1 MRNNFLKSNLIVI
14 FFNLAK
20 RLTEKQ
26 KEEIKINFLDNQSV
40 EFLSE
45 KFNCTKMTIIRNLK
59 KSLGEIKYKEI
70 LNRLNATLDIKN
82 EKLLEND
89 NQQINEKNKI
99 NKTDDTS
106 ISIGTSNEDKI
117 NPFESFI
124 EITPLDHDFESVSQK
139 DISSIPLSEIKL
151 PKVVFLIVKK
161 EIELETKY
169 LKDYPEWQ
177 FLPQND
183 LKRKTIEIHF
193 DLKTA
198 KRICNKDQKVLKVP
212 NTDVFRIVAPILIS
226 RGISRIVTAENL
238 ISI

>member
-1 MRNNFLKSNLIVI
+1 M
-14 FFNLAK
+14 AK

-26 KEEIKINFLDNQSV
+26 KEEIKINFLDNQSI
-40 EFLSE
+40 EILSE
-45 KFNCTKMTIIRNLK
+45 KYNCTKTTIIRNLK
-59 KSLGEIKYKEI
+59 KSLGEIKYNEI
-70 LNRLNATLDIKN
+70 TNRLNSTLDAKDEQLFEIDIQ
-82 EKLLEND
+82 LT
-89 NQQINEKNKI
+89 NEKNKI
-99 NKTDDTS
+99 HNSYDTL
-106 ISIGTSNEDKI
+106 ISKDRSNEDKI
-117 NPFESFI
+117 NSFESFI
-124 EITPLDHDFESVSQK
+124 EITPLDHNFEDVYQK
-139 DISSIPLSEIKL
+139 DISSIPLSKIKL
-151 PKVVFLIVKK
+151 PNVVFLIVKK

>member
-1 MRNNFLKSNLIVI
+1 M
-14 FFNLAK
+14 AK
-20 RLTEKQ
+20 RLSEKQ

-40 EFLSE
+40 EILSE
-45 KFNCTKMTIIRNLK
+45 KFNCTKTTIIRNLK
-59 KSLGEIKYKEI
+59 KSLGEKKYKEI
-70 LNRLNATLDIKN
+70 LNRLNEQFDIEGEN
-82 EKLLEND
+82 LLEND
-89 NQQINEKNKI
+89 NKQTFEDNIIK
-99 NKTDDTS
+99 KTEDTS
-106 ISIGTSNEDKI
+106 IDISNEDKI
-117 NPFESFI
+117 SPFESFI
-124 EITPLDHDFESVSQK
+124 EITPLDHDFEDVPQK

-151 PKVVFLIVKK
+151 PNIVFLIVKK

-198 KRICNKDQKVLKVP
+198 KRMCNKDQKVIKVP
-212 NTDVFRIVAPILIS
+212 NTDVFRIVAPILMS

>member
-1 MRNNFLKSNLIVI
+1 M
-14 FFNLAK
+14 AK
-20 RLTEKQ
+20 RLSEKQ

-40 EFLSE
+40 EILSE
-45 KFNCTKMTIIRNLK
+45 KFNCTKTTIIRNLK
-59 KSLGEIKYKEI
+59 KSLGEKKYKEI
-70 LNRLNATLDIKN
+70 LNRLNESFDIDGKNLLD
-82 EKLLEND
+82 ND
-89 NQQINEKNKI
+89 NKQTFEENIIK
-99 NKTDDTS
+99 KTEDTS
-106 ISIGTSNEDKI
+106 IGLSNEDKI
-117 NPFESFI
+117 SPFESFI
-124 EITPLDHDFESVSQK
+124 EITPLDHDFEDVSQK

-151 PKVVFLIVKK
+151 PNIVFLIVKK

-198 KRICNKDQKVLKVP
+198 KRMCNKDQKVIKVP
-212 NTDVFRIVAPILIS
+212 NTDVFRIVAPILMS

>member
-1 MRNNFLKSNLIVI
+1 M
-14 FFNLAK
+14 NLAK

-45 KFNCTKMTIIRNLK
+45 KFNCTKTTIIRNLK
-59 KSLGEIKYKEI
+59 KSLGEIKYYEI
-70 LNRLNATLDIKN
+70 LNRLNATFDLKN
-82 EKLLEND
+82 KNLLEND
-89 NQQINEKNKI
+89 NQQINEKNK
-99 NKTDDTS
+99 TDDTS
-106 ISIGTSNEDKI
+106 ISIGISNEDKI

-124 EITPLDHDFESVSQK
+124 EITPLDHDFEAVSQK

-151 PKVVFLIVKK
+151 PNMVFLIVKK

-183 LKRKTIEIHF
+183 LQRKTIEIHF

-198 KRICNKDQKVLKVP
+198 KRICNKDQKVIKVP
-212 NTDVFRIVAPILIS
+212 NTDVFRIVAPILMS
-226 RGISRIVTAENL
+226 RGISRIVAAENL

>member
-1 MRNNFLKSNLIVI
+1 M
-14 FFNLAK
+14 AK

-45 KFNCTKMTIIRNLK
+45 KFNCTRMTIIRNLK

-70 LNRLNATLDIKN
+70 LNRLNATFDIKN

-99 NKTDDTS
+99 NETDNTS
-106 ISIGTSNEDKI
+106 ISIGISNQDKN

-124 EITPLDHDFESVSQK
+124 EITPLDHDFEDVSQK

-151 PKVVFLIVKK
+151 PNMVFLIVKK

-198 KRICNKDQKVLKVP
+198 KRMCNKDQKVLKVP
-212 NTDVFRIVAPILIS
+212 NTDVFRIVAPILMS
-226 RGISRIVTAENL
+226 RGISRIVAAENL

>member
-1 MRNNFLKSNLIVI
+1 M
-14 FFNLAK
+14 AK

-40 EFLSE
+40 DFLSE
-45 KFNCTKMTIIRNLK
+45 KFKCTKTTIIRNLK
-59 KSLGEIKYKEI
+59 KSIGEAKYKEI
-70 LNRLNATLDIKN
+70 LNKSNATFD
-82 EKLLEND
+82 EKDEILLEN
-89 NQQINEKNKI
+89 KNKLI
-99 NKTDDTS
+99 IDKNKTNKPDYTS
-106 ISIGTSNEDKI
+106 LSLGKSNEDKI
-117 NPFESFI
+117 NPFDSFI
-124 EITPLDHDFESVSQK
+124 EITPLDHDFEDFSQK

-151 PKVVFLIVKK
+151 PNVVFLIVKK

-193 DLKTA
+193 DLKNA
-198 KRICNKDQKVLKVP
+198 KRICNKDQKVIKVP

>member
-1 MRNNFLKSNLIVI
+1 M
-14 FFNLAK
+14 AK

-26 KEEIKINFLDNQSV
+26 KEEIKINFLANQSV
-40 EFLSE
+40 ELLSE
-45 KFNCTKMTIIRNLK
+45 KFNCTKTTIIRNLK
-59 KSLGEIKYKEI
+59 KSLGEKKYEEI
-70 LNRLNATLDIKN
+70 LNRLNTPFDIKN

-89 NQQINEKNKI
+89 NKQTFEKNIIK
-99 NKTDDTS
+99 KTDDD
-106 ISIGTSNEDKI
+106 SIGISNTDKI

-124 EITPLDHDFESVSQK
+124 EITPLDHDFEDVSQK

-151 PKVVFLIVKK
+151 PNMVFLIVKK

-198 KRICNKDQKVLKVP
+198 KRMCNKDQKVIKVP
-212 NTDVFRIVAPILIS
+212 NTDVFRIVAPILMS

>member
-1 MRNNFLKSNLIVI
+1 M
-14 FFNLAK
+14 NLAK

-70 LNRLNATLDIKN
+70 LNRLNATFDIKN

-99 NKTDDTS
+99 NKSDDTS
-106 ISIGTSNEDKI
+106 ISIGISNEDKI
-117 NPFESFI
+117 NPFDSFI
-124 EITPLDHDFESVSQK
+124 EITPLDHDFEDFSQK

-151 PKVVFLIVKK
+151 PNMVFLIVKK

-193 DLKTA
+193 DLKNA
-198 KRICNKDQKVLKVP
+198 KRICNKDQRVIKVP

-226 RGISRIVTAENL
+226 RGISRIVTAQNL

>member
-1 MRNNFLKSNLIVI
+1 M
-14 FFNLAK
+14 NLAK

-45 KFNCTKMTIIRNLK
+45 KFNCTKTTIIRNLK

-70 LNRLNATLDIKN
+70 LNKLNETFHFKD

-89 NQQINEKNKI
+89 NEPIYEKSIKNKLD
-99 NKTDDTS
+99 NNS
-106 ISIGTSNEDKI
+106 ISIGRLKEDKI

-124 EITPLDHDFESVSQK
+124 EITPLEHDFEVVSQK

-151 PKVVFLIVKK
+151 PNMVFLIVKK

>member
-1 MRNNFLKSNLIVI
+1 M
-14 FFNLAK
+14 AK

-26 KEEIKINFLDNQSV
+26 KEEIKINFLDNQSIDN
-40 EFLSE
+40 LSE
-45 KFNCTKMTIIRNLK
+45 KFNFSKTTIIRNLK
-59 KSLGEIKYKEI
+59 KSLGEKKYKEI
-70 LNRLNATLDIKN
+70 LNRLNEPFDIEGQN
-82 EKLLEND
+82 LLEND
-89 NQQINEKNKI
+89 NKQTFEENTIK
-99 NKTDDTS
+99 KTEDTS
-106 ISIGTSNEDKI
+106 IGISNEDKI
-117 NPFESFI
+117 SPFESFI
-124 EITPLDHDFESVSQK
+124 EITPLDHDFEDVPQK

-151 PKVVFLIVKK
+151 PNIVFLIVKK

-183 LKRKTIEIHF
+183 LNRKTIELHF

-198 KRICNKDQKVLKVP
+198 KRMCNKDQKVIKVP

>member
-1 MRNNFLKSNLIVI
+1 MCENYLELNLIVI
-14 FFNLAK
+14 LNLAK

-26 KEEIKINFLDNQSV
+26 KEEIKINFLDNQSI

-45 KFNCTKMTIIRNLK
+45 KFNCTKTTIIRNLK

-70 LNRLNATLDIKN
+70 LNKLNETFHFKD
-82 EKLLEND
+82 EKLLENG
-89 NQQINEKNKI
+89 NEPIYEKKII
-99 NKTDDTS
+99 NKLDNSS
-106 ISIGTSNEDKI
+106 ISVGSSNQDKI

-124 EITPLDHDFESVSQK
+124 EITPLEHDFEDVSQK

-151 PKVVFLIVKK
+151 PNMVFLIVKK

>member
-1 MRNNFLKSNLIVI
+1 M
-14 FFNLAK
+14 NLAK

-45 KFNCTKMTIIRNLK
+45 KFNCTKTTIIRNLK

-70 LNRLNATLDIKN
+70 LNRLNATFDLKN
-82 EKLLEND
+82 KNLLEND

-99 NKTDDTS
+99 NKSDDTS
-106 ISIGTSNEDKI
+106 ISIGISNEDKI

-124 EITPLDHDFESVSQK
+124 EITPLDHDFEAVSQK

-151 PKVVFLIVKK
+151 PNMVFLIVKK

-183 LKRKTIEIHF
+183 LQRKTIEIHF

-198 KRICNKDQKVLKVP
+198 KRICNKDQKVIKVP
-212 NTDVFRIVAPILIS
+212 NTDVFRIVAPILMS
-226 RGISRIVTAENL
+226 RGISRIVAAENL

>member
-1 MRNNFLKSNLIVI
+1 MCDNFLELNLIVI
-14 FFNLAK
+14 FNLAK

-45 KFNCTKMTIIRNLK
+45 KFNCTKTTIIRNLK

-70 LNRLNATLDIKN
+70 LNKLNETFHFKD

-89 NQQINEKNKI
+89 NEPIYEKSIKNKLD
-99 NKTDDTS
+99 NNS
-106 ISIGTSNEDKI
+106 ISVGRSNEDKI

-124 EITPLDHDFESVSQK
+124 EITPLEHDFEVVSQK

-151 PKVVFLIVKK
+151 PNIVFLIVKK

>member
-1 MRNNFLKSNLIVI
+1 M
-14 FFNLAK
+14 AK
-20 RLTEKQ
+20 RLSEKQ

-40 EFLSE
+40 EILSE
-45 KFNCTKMTIIRNLK
+45 KFNCTKTTIIRNLK
-59 KSLGEIKYKEI
+59 KSLGEKKYKEI
-70 LNRLNATLDIKN
+70 LNRLNEPFDIEGEN
-82 EKLLEND
+82 FLEND
-89 NQQINEKNKI
+89 NKQTFEENIIK
-99 NKTDDTS
+99 KTEDTS
-106 ISIGTSNEDKI
+106 IGISNEDK
-117 NPFESFI
+117 NSPFESFI
-124 EITPLDHDFESVSQK
+124 EITPLDHDFEDVSQK

-151 PKVVFLIVKK
+151 PNMVFLIVKK

-198 KRICNKDQKVLKVP
+198 KRMCNKDQKVIKVP
-212 NTDVFRIVAPILIS
+212 NTDVFRIVAPILMS

>member
-1 MRNNFLKSNLIVI
+1 M
-14 FFNLAK
+14 AK
-20 RLTEKQ
+20 RLSEKQ

-40 EFLSE
+40 EILSE
-45 KFNCTKMTIIRNLK
+45 KFNCTKTTIIRNLK
-59 KSLGEIKYKEI
+59 KSLGEKKYKEI
-70 LNRLNATLDIKN
+70 LNRLNESFDIDGKNLLD
-82 EKLLEND
+82 ND
-89 NQQINEKNKI
+89 NKQTFEENIIK
-99 NKTDDTS
+99 KTEDTS
-106 ISIGTSNEDKI
+106 IGISNEDKI
-117 NPFESFI
+117 SPFESFI
-124 EITPLDHDFESVSQK
+124 EITPLDHNFEDVSQK

-151 PKVVFLIVKK
+151 PNMVFLIVKK

-198 KRICNKDQKVLKVP
+198 KRMCNKDQKVIKVP
-212 NTDVFRIVAPILIS
+212 NTDVFRIVAPILMS

>member
-1 MRNNFLKSNLIVI
+1 M
-14 FFNLAK
+14 AK

-45 KFNCTKMTIIRNLK
+45 KFNCTKTTIIRNLK

-70 LNRLNATLDIKN
+70 LNRLNATFEIKN

-106 ISIGTSNEDKI
+106 ISIGTSNEGKI

-124 EITPLDHDFESVSQK
+124 ELTPLDHDFEAVSQK

-151 PKVVFLIVKK
+151 PNMVFLIVKK

>member
-1 MRNNFLKSNLIVI
+1 M
-14 FFNLAK
+14 NLAK

-45 KFNCTKMTIIRNLK
+45 KFNCTKTTIIRNLK
-59 KSLGEIKYKEI
+59 KSLGEIKYNEI
-70 LNRLNATLDIKN
+70 LNRLNATFDLKN
-82 EKLLEND
+82 KNLLEND

-99 NKTDDTS
+99 NKSDDTS
-106 ISIGTSNEDKI
+106 ISIGISNEDKI

-124 EITPLDHDFESVSQK
+124 EITPLDHDFEAVSQK

-151 PKVVFLIVKK
+151 PNMVFLIVKK

-198 KRICNKDQKVLKVP
+198 KRICNKDQKVIKVP
-212 NTDVFRIVAPILIS
+212 NTDVFRIVAPILMS

>member
-1 MRNNFLKSNLIVI
+1 LWDNFLELKLKVI
-14 FFNLAK
+14 FNLAK

-26 KEEIKINFLDNQSV
+26 KEEIKNNFLDNLSV

-45 KFNCTKMTIIRNLK
+45 KFNCTKTTIIRNLK
-59 KSLGEIKYKEI
+59 KSLGELKYKEI
-70 LNRLNATLDIKN
+70 LYSLNATFDTKDQ
-82 EKLLEND
+82 KSLENY
-89 NQQINEKNKI
+89 NQQNNEINNI
-99 NKTDDTS
+99 NRLDNTS
-106 ISIGTSNEDKI
+106 ISIGRSNEDKI

-124 EITPLDHDFESVSQK
+124 EITPLDHDFEDVSQK

-151 PKVVFLIVKK
+151 PNVVFLIVKK

-183 LKRKTIEIHF
+183 LKRKTIEVHF

-198 KRICNKDQKVLKVP
+198 KRICNKDQKVIKVP

-226 RGISRIVTAENL
+226 HGISRLVTAENL

>member
-1 MRNNFLKSNLIVI
+1 M
-14 FFNLAK
+14 AK

-40 EFLSE
+40 DLLSE
-45 KFNCTKMTIIRNLK
+45 KFKCTKTTIIRNLK

-70 LNRLNATLDIKN
+70 LNRLNATFDLKN
-82 EKLLEND
+82 ENLLEND

-106 ISIGTSNEDKI
+106 ISINISNEDKI

-124 EITPLDHDFESVSQK
+124 EITPLDHNFEAVSQK

-151 PKVVFLIVKK
+151 PNMVFLIVKK

-183 LKRKTIEIHF
+183 LQRKTIEIHF

-198 KRICNKDQKVLKVP
+198 KRICNKDQKVIKVP
-212 NTDVFRIVAPILIS
+212 NTDVFRIVAPILMS

>member
-1 MRNNFLKSNLIVI
+1 
-14 FFNLAK
+14 LAK

-26 KEEIKINFLDNQSV
+26 KEEIKIDFLDNQSV
-40 EFLSE
+40 EFLSK
-45 KFNCTKMTIIRNLK
+45 KFNCTKTTIIRNLK
-59 KSLGEIKYKEI
+59 KSLGEIKYEEI

-89 NQQINEKNKI
+89 NQQTIEKNKI
-99 NKTDDTS
+99 DDTS
-106 ISIGTSNEDKI
+106 ISIGLSNVDKI

-124 EITPLDHDFESVSQK
+124 EITPLDHDFEAVSQK

-151 PKVVFLIVKK
+151 PNIVFLIVKK
-161 EIELETKY
+161 EIELEIKY

-183 LKRKTIEIHF
+183 LQRKTIEIHF

-198 KRICNKDQKVLKVP
+198 KRICNKDQKVIKVP
-212 NTDVFRIVAPILIS
+212 NTDVFRIVAPILMS

>member
-1 MRNNFLKSNLIVI
+1 M
-14 FFNLAK
+14 AK
-20 RLTEKQ
+20 RLSEKQ

-40 EFLSE
+40 EILSE
-45 KFNCTKMTIIRNLK
+45 KFNCTKTTIIRNLK
-59 KSLGEIKYKEI
+59 KSLGEKKYKEI
-70 LNRLNATLDIKN
+70 LNRLNEPLDIEGEN
-82 EKLLEND
+82 FLEND
-89 NQQINEKNKI
+89 NKQTFEENIIK
-99 NKTDDTS
+99 KTDDTS
-106 ISIGTSNEDKI
+106 IGISNEDKTS
-117 NPFESFI
+117 PFESFI
-124 EITPLDHDFESVSQK
+124 EITPLDHDFEDVSQK

-151 PKVVFLIVKK
+151 PNMVFLIVKK

-198 KRICNKDQKVLKVP
+198 KRMCNKDQKVIKVP

>member
-1 MRNNFLKSNLIVI
+1 MNLT
-14 FFNLAK
+14 K

-40 EFLSE
+40 DLLSE
-45 KFNCTKMTIIRNLK
+45 KFKCTKTTIIRNLK

-70 LNRLNATLDIKN
+70 LNRLNATFDLKN
-82 EKLLEND
+82 ENLLVND

-106 ISIGTSNEDKI
+106 ISINISNEDKI

-124 EITPLDHDFESVSQK
+124 EITPLDHNFEAVSQK

-151 PKVVFLIVKK
+151 PNMVFLIVKK

-183 LKRKTIEIHF
+183 LQRKTIEIHF

-198 KRICNKDQKVLKVP
+198 KRICNKDQKVIKVP
-212 NTDVFRIVAPILIS
+212 NTDVFRIVAPILMS

>member
-1 MRNNFLKSNLIVI
+1 M
-14 FFNLAK
+14 AK

-26 KEEIKINFLDNQSV
+26 KEEIKTNFLDNKSI

-45 KFNCTKMTIIRNLK
+45 KFKCTKMTIIRNLK
-59 KSLGEIKYKEI
+59 KSLGEIRYKEI
-70 LNRLNATLDIKN
+70 LNSLNASLDTKD
-82 EKLLEND
+82 EKLLEN
-89 NQQINEKNKI
+89 NNKPIYEKNNI
-99 NKTDDTS
+99 NKIEDTP
-106 ISIGTSNEDKI
+106 ISIGRSNEDKI

-124 EITPLDHDFESVSQK
+124 EIIPLDHDFEDVSQK

-151 PKVVFLIVKK
+151 PNVVFLIVKK

-193 DLKTA
+193 DLKIA
-198 KRICNKDQKVLKVP
+198 KRMCNKDQKVIKVP

-226 RGISRIVTAENL
+226 RGISRIITAENL

>member
-1 MRNNFLKSNLIVI
+1 M
-14 FFNLAK
+14 AK

-26 KEEIKINFLDNQSV
+26 KEEIKINFLANQSV

-45 KFNCTKMTIIRNLK
+45 KFNCTKTTIIRNLK
-59 KSLGEIKYKEI
+59 KSLGEKKYKEI
-70 LNRLNATLDIKN
+70 LNRLNEPLDIEGEN
-82 EKLLEND
+82 FLEND
-89 NQQINEKNKI
+89 NKQTFEENIIK
-99 NKTDDTS
+99 KTDDTS
-106 ISIGTSNEDKI
+106 IGISNEDKTS
-117 NPFESFI
+117 PFESFI
-124 EITPLDHDFESVSQK
+124 EITPLDHDFEDVSQK

-151 PKVVFLIVKK
+151 PNMVFLIVKK

-183 LKRKTIEIHF
+183 LQRKTIEIHF

-198 KRICNKDQKVLKVP
+198 KRICNKDQKVIKVP
-212 NTDVFRIVAPILIS
+212 NTDVFRIVAPILMS

>member
-1 MRNNFLKSNLIVI
+1 MCFL
-14 FFNLAK
+14 NLAK
-20 RLTEKQ
+20 RLSEKQ

-40 EFLSE
+40 EILSE
-45 KFNCTKMTIIRNLK
+45 KFNCTKTTIIRNLK
-59 KSLGEIKYKEI
+59 KSLGEKKYKEI
-70 LNRLNATLDIKN
+70 LNRLNEPFDIEGEN
-82 EKLLEND
+82 LLEND
-89 NQQINEKNKI
+89 NKQPFEENIIK
-99 NKTDDTS
+99 KTEDSS
-106 ISIGTSNEDKI
+106 IRISNEDKI
-117 NPFESFI
+117 SPFESFI
-124 EITPLDHDFESVSQK
+124 EITPLDHDFEDVSQK

-151 PKVVFLIVKK
+151 PNMVFLIVKK

-198 KRICNKDQKVLKVP
+198 KRMCNKDQKVIKVP
-212 NTDVFRIVAPILIS
+212 NTDVFRIVAPILMS

>member
-1 MRNNFLKSNLIVI
+1 M
-14 FFNLAK
+14 AK

-26 KEEIKINFLDNQSV
+26 KEEIKTNFLDNKSI

-45 KFNCTKMTIIRNLK
+45 KFKCTKMTIIRNLK
-59 KSLGEIKYKEI
+59 KSLGEIRYKEI
-70 LNRLNATLDIKN
+70 LNKLNLTFDYKD
-82 EKLLEND
+82 EKLLEN
-89 NQQINEKNKI
+89 NNKPIYEKNNI
-99 NKTDDTS
+99 NKLDDTS
-106 ISIGTSNEDKI
+106 ISIGRSKEDKI

-124 EITPLDHDFESVSQK
+124 EIKPLDHDFEDFSQK

-151 PKVVFLIVKK
+151 PNVVFLIVKK

-198 KRICNKDQKVLKVP
+198 KRMCNKDQKVLKVP

-226 RGISRIVTAENL
+226 RGISRIVTSENL

>member
-1 MRNNFLKSNLIVI
+1 MG
-14 FFNLAK
+14 
-20 RLTEKQ
+20 
-26 KEEIKINFLDNQSV
+26 
-40 EFLSE
+40 SE
-45 KFNCTKMTIIRNLK
+45 MFII
-59 KSLGEIKYKEI
+59 
-70 LNRLNATLDIKN
+70 DM
-82 EKLLEND
+82 
-89 NQQINEKNKI
+89 
-99 NKTDDTS
+99 
-106 ISIGTSNEDKI
+106 I

-124 EITPLDHDFESVSQK
+124 EITPLEHDFEDVSQK

-151 PKVVFLIVKK
+151 PKMVFLIVKK

-198 KRICNKDQKVLKVP
+198 KRICNKDQKVIKVP
-212 NTDVFRIVAPILIS
+212 NTDVFRIVAPILMS

>member
-1 MRNNFLKSNLIVI
+1 M
-14 FFNLAK
+14 AK

-45 KFNCTKMTIIRNLK
+45 RFNCTKTTIIRNLK

-70 LNRLNATLDIKN
+70 LNKLNETFHFKD

-89 NQQINEKNKI
+89 NEPIYEKSIKNKLD
-99 NKTDDTS
+99 NNS
-106 ISIGTSNEDKI
+106 ISIGRLKEDKI

-124 EITPLDHDFESVSQK
+124 EITPLDHDFENVSQK

-151 PKVVFLIVKK
+151 PNMVFLIVKK

-226 RGISRIVTAENL
+226 RGISRLVTAENL

>member
-1 MRNNFLKSNLIVI
+1 M
-14 FFNLAK
+14 AK
-20 RLTEKQ
+20 RLSEKQ

-40 EFLSE
+40 EILSE
-45 KFNCTKMTIIRNLK
+45 KFNCTKTTIIRNLK
-59 KSLGEIKYKEI
+59 KSLGEKKYKEI
-70 LNRLNATLDIKN
+70 LNRLNEPFDVEGEN
-82 EKLLEND
+82 LLEND
-89 NQQINEKNKI
+89 NKQTFEENIIK
-99 NKTDDTS
+99 KTEDTS
-106 ISIGTSNEDKI
+106 IGISNEDKTS
-117 NPFESFI
+117 PFESFI
-124 EITPLDHDFESVSQK
+124 EITPLDHDFEDVSQK

-151 PKVVFLIVKK
+151 PNMVFLIVKK

-198 KRICNKDQKVLKVP
+198 KRMCNKDQKVIKVP
-212 NTDVFRIVAPILIS
+212 NTDVFRIVAPILMS

>member
-1 MRNNFLKSNLIVI
+1 
-14 FFNLAK
+14 LAK
-20 RLTEKQ
+20 RLSEKQ

-40 EFLSE
+40 EILSE
-45 KFNCTKMTIIRNLK
+45 KFNCTKTTIIRNLK
-59 KSLGEIKYKEI
+59 KSLGEKKYKEI
-70 LNRLNATLDIKN
+70 LNRLNEPLDIEGEN
-82 EKLLEND
+82 FLEND
-89 NQQINEKNKI
+89 NKQTFEENIIK
-99 NKTDDTS
+99 KTDDTS
-106 ISIGTSNEDKI
+106 IGISNEDKTS
-117 NPFESFI
+117 PFESFI
-124 EITPLDHDFESVSQK
+124 EITPLDHDFEDVSQK

-151 PKVVFLIVKK
+151 PNMVFLIVKK

-198 KRICNKDQKVLKVP
+198 KRICNKDQKVIKVP
-212 NTDVFRIVAPILIS
+212 NTDVFRIVAPILMS
-226 RGISRIVTAENL
+226 RGISRIVAAENL